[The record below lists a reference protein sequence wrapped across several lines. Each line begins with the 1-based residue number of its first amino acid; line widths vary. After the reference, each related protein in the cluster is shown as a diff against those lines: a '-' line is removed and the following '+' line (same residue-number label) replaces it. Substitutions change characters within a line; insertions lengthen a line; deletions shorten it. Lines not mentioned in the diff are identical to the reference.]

1 MDGAH
6 HGRISG
12 WMDLKATWH
21 GLNNHQVAL
30 DGNNLHPTIDLSQ

>member
-6 HGRISG
+6 YGQISM

-21 GLNNHQVAL
+21 GLSNRQAAL
-30 DGNNLHPTIDLSQ
+30 DGNNFRSTIDLSQ